1 MADRKPASASAS
13 AKKLDPAQSPR
24 AMYGAELRFQ
34 RERAG
39 LSQAALGELLFVGN
53 SLIAK
58 MESGERRIQPDMA
71 EQLDR
76 VLDAGGFFV
85 RNLAAARATPYQEH
99 FADVAELETFA
110 LTIREWDPTLVPGL
124 LQIPAYTLAIIRGY
138 DPVVAAEVVSER
150 QAARLARAEI
160 FNNPGR
166 PVYWAVLDESVIR
179 RPCGGATVMAAQLR
193 HLCGMIRNSRIIV
206 QIVPY
211 SAGSHAGM
219 GGALKLMTFEVDT
232 PVAYA
237 PGQESG
243 SLIDDPATFK
253 RCSFTYDLLAAAAL
267 SPEAS
272 LTLME
277 AVAEE
282 YEHGSQRD
290 GGDVA

>member
-1 MADRKPASASAS
+1 MADRKPASSSA

-85 RNLAAARATPYQEH
+85 RNLAAGRATPHRED
-99 FADVAELETFA
+99 FADVAELETTA
-110 LTIREWDPTLVPGL
+110 LSIKEWEPLLVPGL
-124 LQIPAYTLAIIRGY
+124 LQTPAYAMAVIRAY
-138 DPVVAAEVVSER
+138 DPVLVEAEVRER
-150 QAARLARAEI
+150 QKARLDRARL
-160 FNNPGR
+160 FDNPKS
-166 PVYWAVLDESVIR
+166 PLYWAVVNEAALRCVV
-179 RPCGGATVMAAQLR
+179 GGPATMAEQLR
-193 HLCGMIRNSRIIV
+193 HIAAMIRRNRLILQV
-206 QIVPY
+206 VPFDV
-211 SAGSHAGM
+211 
-219 GGALKLMTFEVDT
+219 GALPAMNGGLRLMTFEDDA
-232 PVAYA
+232 PMAYRSGA
-237 PGQESG
+237 DSG
-243 SLIDDPATFK
+243 SLVDDAATVK
-253 RCSFTYDLLAAAAL
+253 RHTLTYDLLAAAAL

-272 LTLME
+272 LDLIE
-277 AVAEE
+277 AAAEE
-282 YEHGSQRD
+282 YEHGSQRS